1 MKLNGGQALIKSLE
15 MEGVEVMFGLPGG
28 AILPVYDPIID
39 SPIRHILVRHEQGAG
54 HMAEGYA
61 HATGRPGVAMVT
73 SGPGATNIVT
83 PLADAMM
90 DSIPMVVITGQ
101 VPSAAIGT
109 DAFQE
114 CDIIGVTRSVT
125 KHNELITSAQDIPRV
140 IHEAFHIA
148 TTGRPGPVLVDIPKD
163 IVDPNNPNSAMD
175 WYWPDSVDLPGYKP
189 TVKGHPRMIREAA
202 KLISEAQRPVIYA
215 GGGILKA
222 RAAEALRELAELTG
236 ISVVTTLMARGAFPD
251 SHPLCLGMPGMHGNY
266 TAITSMQQSDLL
278 IALGS
283 RFDDRV
289 TGKVG
294 AFAPGAK
301 IIHVDVDPAELGKV
315 RRPDVPI
322 VGDCKAVIEEL
333 IKEVRQ
339 LQATAAESGGIAQP
353 DRAPWDAQLKQWQA
367 QFPLHYDQGWNEGDA
382 LKPQFCIE
390 MLRDNSPEDTIVVS
404 GVGQH
409 QMWSSQFWRFNHPYT
424 WINSGGLGT
433 MGFAVPAAVGAKV
446 GMPGRTVWAIDGDG
460 CFQMTAQE
468 LVTAS
473 AERIPVKVAIL
484 NNAYLGMVRQ
494 WQELF
499 YEERYSEVYLSP
511 DLPDYKM
518 WAEAMGCVG
527 MRVEH
532 PDEVVPAI
540 EKANSIDDRPVV
552 IDFRVDWTEK
562 VYPMV
567 AAGTSNDNV
576 ILGPEMGE
584 GGH

>member
-1 MKLNGGQALIKSLE
+1 MQMNGGQALIKSLE
-15 MEGVEVMFGLPGG
+15 MEGVEVLFGLPGG

-90 DSIPMVVITGQ
+90 DSIPIVVITGQ

-114 CDIIGVTRSVT
+114 CDTIGITRSVT
-125 KHNELITSAQDIPRV
+125 KHNELITEAQDIPRV
-140 IHEAFHIA
+140 IREAFHIA

-163 IVDPNNPNSAMD
+163 IVDPKNPRSAME
-175 WYWPDSVDLPGYKP
+175 WSWPESVDLPGYKP
-189 TVKGHPRMIREAA
+189 TTRGHPRMIREAA
-202 KLISEAQRPVIYA
+202 RLISESRRPVIYA

-222 RAAEALRELAELTG
+222 RAAEALRELAELCG
-236 ISVVTTLMARGAFPD
+236 IHVVTTLMARGAFPD

-266 TAITSMQQSDLL
+266 TAVTAMQKADLL

-301 IIHVDVDPAELGKV
+301 VIHVDIDPAELGKV

-322 VGDCKAVIEEL
+322 AGDCRVVIEEL
-333 IKEVRQ
+333 I
-339 LQATAAESGGIAQP
+339 AAVEALGGAEAQP
-353 DRAPWDAQLKQWQA
+353 DRSEWIAQIRAWQRE
-367 QFPLHYDQGWNEGDA
+367 FPLHYEQSFESGST
-382 LKPQFCIE
+382 LKPQYVIE
-390 MLRDNSPEDTIVVS
+390 QLRDSTPDDTIVVS

-409 QMWSSQFWRFNHPYT
+409 QMWTSQYWRFEHPYT
-424 WINSGGLGT
+424 WVNSGGLGT
-433 MGFAVPAAVGAKV
+433 MGFAVPAAIGAKV
-446 GMPGRTVWAIDGDG
+446 GRPDRMVWAVDGDG

-473 AERIPVKVAIL
+473 SERIPIKVAIL

-494 WQELF
+494 WQEMF

-511 DLPDYKM
+511 DLPDYKL

-540 EKANSIDDRPVV
+540 EKANAIDDRPVV
-552 IDFRVDWTEK
+552 IDFRTDSSEK

-567 AAGTSNDNV
+567 PAGGPNDDI
-576 ILGPEMGE
+576 ILDPSQGE
-584 GGH
+584 GGR